1 MNTFNLNE
9 VPKFQQKRL
18 LTSYEDSSGINFS
31 HITLEYKMNRSI
43 PFNSSLNYLED
54 RGIEGLLYTCYLKTD
69 IEVIEKILIKANEL
83 FENPSSL
90 SQIKDVNNESKRRQ
104 IIDLINLLQNILAD
118 YTKIETTD
126 LRNLNKIIGKY
137 ISRFNKT
144 LSLPKFDTKC
154 SLIIFPN
161 PEIFGNTQLGSRA
174 HITVNPGKHKP
185 DKMKNV
191 AEKIYKFLNGTTN
204 NTSINSLETLN
215 KKNLSYRFNSGI
227 PIGVNFHKIFYI

>member
-43 PFNSSLNYLED
+43 PFNTSLNYLED
-54 RGIEGLLYTCYLKTD
+54 RGVEGVLYTCYLKTD
-69 IEVIEKILIKANEL
+69 IEVIENILIKANEL
-83 FENPSSL
+83 LEDPSKL
-90 SQIKDVNNESKRRQ
+90 SIIKDGNNQSKIRQ
-104 IIDLINLLQNILAD
+104 IRDLAELLQNILAD

-126 LRNLNKIIGKY
+126 LKNLNKIIGKY
-137 ISRFNKT
+137 ILRFNKT

-161 PEIFGNTQLGSRA
+161 PEIFGNTPLGSRA

-185 DKMKNV
+185 DKMKNI
-191 AEKIYKFLNGTTN
+191 AEKIYRFLNDTSN
-204 NTSINSLETLN
+204 SQSINGLETLN